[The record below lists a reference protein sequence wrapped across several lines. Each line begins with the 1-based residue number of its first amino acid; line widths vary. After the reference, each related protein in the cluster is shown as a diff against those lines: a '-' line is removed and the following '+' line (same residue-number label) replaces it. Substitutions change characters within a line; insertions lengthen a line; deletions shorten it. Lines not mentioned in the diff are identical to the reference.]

1 MKLLLLLLTAVS
13 VSFAQAKKPMK
24 PAPKPAAPAAS
35 QAPAPHAA
43 PMGHAAHKSGAYS
56 RPYGMAGCGLGTLIM
71 DKRSSQVLVATTNG
85 TGVQT
90 IGITL
95 GTSNCVDE
103 ATSQVAD
110 KMDKYIHINKVQL
123 AGDIAKGNGE
133 TIVALSEVIGCQSS
147 QNLGSALKANY
158 RDVFANDFTTNEV
171 TDSIITV
178 IQQDSQ
184 LSQECSLAQI

>member
-1 MKLLLLLLTAVS
+1 MKILLLLLTAVS
-13 VSFAQAKKPMK
+13 VSFAQAQKKPMK
-24 PAPKPAAPAAS
+24 PAPKAAPAQQ
-35 QAPAPHAA
+35 QAPMHS
-43 PMGHAAHKSGAYS
+43 GTHAAHKSGAYS
-56 RPYGMAGCGLGTLIM
+56 RPYGMAGCGLGTLVM

-85 TGVQT
+85 TGFQT

-110 KMDKYIHINKVQL
+110 KMDKYIHINKIQL
-123 AGDIAKGNGE
+123 AGDVAKGNGE

-178 IQQDSQ
+178 IQQDPKLAS
-184 LSQECSLAQI
+184 ECSLAQI

>member
-1 MKLLLLLLTAVS
+1 MKILLLLLTAVS
-13 VSFAQAKKPMK
+13 VSFAQAQKKPMK
-24 PAPKPAAPAAS
+24 PVKPAPAQQQ
-35 QAPAPHAA
+35 QAPMHAA
-43 PMGHAAHKSGAYS
+43 PSHAAHKSGAYS
-56 RPYGMAGCGLGTLIM
+56 RPYGMAGCGLGTLVM

-85 TGVQT
+85 TGFQT

-110 KMDKYIHINKVQL
+110 KMDKYIHINKTQL
-123 AGDIAKGNGE
+123 AGDAAKGNGE

-147 QNLGSALKANY
+147 QNLGSVLKANY
-158 RDVFANDFTTNEV
+158 RTVFANETTNEV

-178 IQQDSQ
+178 IQQDAQ
-184 LSQECSLAQI
+184 LSHECSLAQI

>member
-1 MKLLLLLLTAVS
+1 MKLLLLLVTAVS
-13 VSFAQAKKPMK
+13 VSFAQAQKKPVK
-24 PAPKPAAPAAS
+24 PAPKTAAPPAYS
-35 QAPAPHAA
+35 APAH
-43 PMGHAAHKSGAYS
+43 HAAHKSSRAYS
-56 RPYGMAGCGLGTLIM
+56 RPYGMAGCGLGTLVM

-85 TGVQT
+85 TGFQT

-103 ATSQVAD
+103 ATAQVAD
-110 KMDKYIHINKVQL
+110 KMDKYIHINKIQL
-123 AGDIAKGNGE
+123 AGDVAKGNGE

-147 QNLGSALKANY
+147 QNLGSTLKANY

-178 IQQDSQ
+178 IQKDSQ
-184 LSQECSLAQI
+184 LSKECSLAQI

>member
-1 MKLLLLLLTAVS
+1 MKLLLFLLTAVS

-24 PAPKPAAPAAS
+24 PSPKAAAPAV
-35 QAPAPHAA
+35 APAPRAA

-147 QNLGSALKANY
+147 QNLGSALKASY

>member
-24 PAPKPAAPAAS
+24 PAPKAAAPAQQ
-35 QAPAPHAA
+35 QAPMHAA
-43 PMGHAAHKSGAYS
+43 PSHAGHKSGAYS
-56 RPYGMAGCGLGTLIM
+56 RPYGMAGCGLGSVVM

-85 TGVQT
+85 TSGNQT
-90 IGITL
+90 FAITT
-95 GTSNCVDE
+95 GTLNCLDDSS
-103 ATSQVAD
+103 SQVAD
-110 KMDKYIHINKVQL
+110 KMDKYIQINKVQL
-123 AGDIAKGNGE
+123 AGDVAKGNGE
-133 TIVALSEVIGCQSS
+133 TIVALSEVMGCQSS

-178 IQQDSQ
+178 IQKDTQ
-184 LSQECSLAQI
+184 LSQECSFAQI

>member
-1 MKLLLLLLTAVS
+1 MKILLLLLTAVS
-13 VSFAQAKKPMK
+13 VSFAQAQKKPMK
-24 PAPKPAAPAAS
+24 PAPKAAPAQQQ
-35 QAPAPHAA
+35 QAPMHS
-43 PMGHAAHKSGAYS
+43 GSHAAHKSAAYS

-85 TGVQT
+85 TGFQT

-110 KMDKYIHINKVQL
+110 KMDKYIHINKIQL
-123 AGDIAKGNGE
+123 AGDVAKGNGE

-147 QNLGSALKANY
+147 QNLGSVLKANY
-158 RDVFANDFTTNEV
+158 RQVFANDFTTNEV

-178 IQQDSQ
+178 IQQDSK
-184 LSQECSLAQI
+184 LASECSLAQI

>member
-1 MKLLLLLLTAVS
+1 MKILLLLLTAVS
-13 VSFAQAKKPMK
+13 VSFAQAQKKPMK
-24 PAPKPAAPAAS
+24 PVKPATNQQPQQGQIYVGPS
-35 QAPAPHAA
+35 HAPHK
-43 PMGHAAHKSGAYS
+43 GGAYS
-56 RPYGMAGCGLGTLIM
+56 RPYGMAGCGLGTLVM

-85 TGVQT
+85 TGMQT

-103 ATSQVAD
+103 ATSQVAH
-110 KMDKYIHINKVQL
+110 KMDKYIHINKIQL
-123 AGDIAKGNGE
+123 AGDVAKGNGE

-147 QNLGSALKANY
+147 QNLGSALKASY
-158 RDVFANDFTTNEV
+158 SDVFANDFTTNEV

-178 IQQDSQ
+178 IQKDTQ